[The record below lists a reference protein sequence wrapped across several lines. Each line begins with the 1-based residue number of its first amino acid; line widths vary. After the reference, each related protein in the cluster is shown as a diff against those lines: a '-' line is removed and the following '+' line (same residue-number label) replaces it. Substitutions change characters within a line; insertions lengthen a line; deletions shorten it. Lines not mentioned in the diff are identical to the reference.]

1 MLQARLIAKWTFI
14 TNHARVLLVIARDPS
29 MRLRDIAAT
38 LGITERATQR
48 IVSELVD
55 GGYLSRQ
62 RVGRRNSYTV
72 HPKQPLRIQQAQKAS
87 VGGLLDLLL
96 ANLDPIAP

>member
-1 MLQARLIAKWTFI
+1 MGQWTFI
-14 TNHARVLLVIARDPS
+14 TNHARVLLVVARDPTV
-29 MRLRDIAAT
+29 RLRDIATT

-55 GGYLSRQ
+55 GGYLTRK

-72 HPKQPLRIQQAQKAS
+72 HPKQPMRVDQARKTAI
-87 VGGLLDLLL
+87 GGLLDLLL
-96 ANLDPIAP
+96 ANLDPIEP